1 MREANEGRRVAMRV
15 SGVSIAVNLALTAFK
30 LAAGLLA
37 RSGAMVSDAVHSA
50 SDVFSTLVV
59 MGGINLA
66 ARQPDRDHPYGH
78 ERLECVAAILLA
90 VILAATGA
98 AIGAQGIAQMCGG
111 RGELATPGM
120 LALTAAAVSIAVKE
134 WMFRYT
140 RKAARR
146 VHSGA
151 LMADAWHHRSDALSS
166 VGAFVGILGARLGWP
181 ILDPL
186 ASAVISLFIC
196 KAALDIFRDAVD
208 KMVDK
213 ACDAQTVQAIA
224 AAVRAQEGVA
234 GLDEMRTRQFGARA
248 YVDME
253 IAVDGRLSLEAAH
266 RIAEGVHR
274 AVEAGFPQ
282 VKHCMVHVNPA
293 RPGGKAG
300 PGEEDAISERAAPLK
315 PPPPAACGQLEQ
327 TPDPQ
332 EESRQA
338 PLQRSPVARNRAGSG
353 R

>member
-1 MREANEGRRVAMRV
+1 M
-15 SGVSIAVNLALTAFK
+15 
-30 LAAGLLA
+30 
-37 RSGAMVSDAVHSA
+37 
-50 SDVFSTLVV
+50 
-59 MGGINLA
+59 
-66 ARQPDRDHPYGH
+66 
-78 ERLECVAAILLA
+78 
-90 VILAATGA
+90 
-98 AIGAQGIAQMCGG
+98 
-111 RGELATPGM
+111 
-120 LALTAAAVSIAVKE
+120 
-134 WMFRYT
+134 
-140 RKAARR
+140 
-146 VHSGA
+146 
-151 LMADAWHHRSDALSS
+151 
-166 VGAFVGILGARLGWP
+166 GWP

-186 ASAVISLFIC
+186 ASAVICLFIC

-234 GLDEMRTRQFGARA
+234 ELDEMRTRQFGARA

-300 PGEEDAISERAAPLK
+300 PGEGDAILERAAPLK
-315 PPPPAACGQLEQ
+315 PPPPAVCGQPAK
-327 TPDPQ
+327 T
-332 EESRQA
+332 A
-338 PLQRSPVARNRAGSG
+338 RSQGD
-353 R
+353 